1 MRIKISK
8 VAKDLN
14 VGINTAVEFLR
25 KNNVEIEENPGPNTR
40 IDEDAVDILTKE
52 FSKDKGIKEKS
63 DDFAAAKKQ
72 ERKEK
77 QSSKERPRTD
87 EIKTTVP
94 HAGGPRILGKI
105 DRKSVV

>member
-52 FSKDKGIKEKS
+52 
-63 DDFAAAKKQ
+63 
-72 ERKEK
+72 
-77 QSSKERPRTD
+77 
-87 EIKTTVP
+87 
-94 HAGGPRILGKI
+94 
-105 DRKSVV
+105 

>member
-52 FSKDKGIKEKS
+52 FSKDKG
-63 DDFAAAKKQ
+63 
-72 ERKEK
+72 
-77 QSSKERPRTD
+77 
-87 EIKTTVP
+87 
-94 HAGGPRILGKI
+94 
-105 DRKSVV
+105 